1 MRHGASHCAGL
12 AAASVSLERRC
23 AHATGVRALHA
34 CVVWRAREPRS
45 FVRSHKWLARAGEF
59 AAANFAAIYAPHSSL
74 LRAFLEGAL
83 SRALLEGA
91 SLAALTDEPLL
102 ATSCARR

>member
-1 MRHGASHCAGL
+1 
-12 AAASVSLERRC
+12 
-23 AHATGVRALHA
+23 
-34 CVVWRAREPRS
+34 
-45 FVRSHKWLARAGEF
+45 VRSRKWLARAGGF

-83 SRALLEGA
+83 LRALLEGA
-91 SLAALTDEPLL
+91 SLAALTNEPLL

>member
-1 MRHGASHCAGL
+1 
-12 AAASVSLERRC
+12 
-23 AHATGVRALHA
+23 
-34 CVVWRAREPRS
+34 
-45 FVRSHKWLARAGEF
+45 VRSHKWLARAGEF
-59 AAANFAAIYAPHSSL
+59 AAANFAAIYAPRSSL

-83 SRALLEGA
+83 LRAFLEGAPLRALLQGA